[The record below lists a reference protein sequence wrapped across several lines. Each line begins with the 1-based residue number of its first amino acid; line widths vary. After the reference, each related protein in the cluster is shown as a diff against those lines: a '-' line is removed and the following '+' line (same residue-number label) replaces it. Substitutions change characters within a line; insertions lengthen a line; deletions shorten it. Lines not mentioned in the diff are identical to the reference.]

1 LLLMRIG
8 IIYNEP
14 ASEGEPNW
22 EASTDV
28 MTQVQAVE
36 TSLGELGHEPVR
48 LPFIRDL
55 ATFTLRLRRE
65 MITAA
70 FNLCESVDDNP
81 HLIGHPAA
89 VLELLDIPFT
99 GSSAGPLM
107 VSTNKLLAK
116 RVLQGAGIQTPAAY
130 LYQGEQN
137 IRTTNVRFPL
147 ILKPQFE
154 DASIGIDQNSVV
166 SDPAQLLP
174 ALQRLYDLHGPI
186 LIEEYISG
194 REFNISLFGF
204 PTPEVMPLA
213 EIDFSG
219 FPDGLHKIVGYKAKW
234 DPDSLEY
241 KETRRIF
248 PDNLPW
254 HFASQM
260 ASVALECFH
269 LFGLRDYGRVD
280 LRLDE
285 DNSINVLEINAN
297 PCLSPDAGFAAA
309 VAENGRNYT
318 DMVDLFLQFIAARKH
333 S

>member
-1 LLLMRIG
+1 MRIG

-14 ASEGEPNW
+14 AGEGAPNW
-22 EASTDV
+22 ESSIDV
-28 MTQVQAVE
+28 MAQVQAVE
-36 TSLGELGHEPVR
+36 TSLGELGHDPIR

-65 MITAA
+65 KITAA

-107 VSTNKLLAK
+107 ISTNKLLAK
-116 RVLQGAGIQTPAAY
+116 RILQGAGIQTPAAY

-137 IRTTNVRFPL
+137 IQTTGLCFPV

-154 DASIGIDQNSVV
+154 DASIGIDQDSVLM
-166 SDPAQLLP
+166 DQPQLLP
-174 ALQRLYDLHGPI
+174 ALQRLYGLHGPI
-186 LIEEYISG
+186 LIEEYIPG

-219 FPDGLHKIVGYKAKW
+219 FPKDLHRIVGYQAKW
-234 DPDSLEY
+234 DPESLEY
-241 KETRRIF
+241 KETKRIF

-280 LRLDE
+280 LRLDK
-285 DNSINVLEINAN
+285 DNTINVLEINAN
-297 PCLSPDAGFAAA
+297 PCLSPDAGFPAA
-309 VAENGRNYT
+309 VAENGKNYT
-318 DMVDLFLQFIAARKH
+318 EMVGNFLRFLSARNQV
-333 S
+333 